1 MKRQLKSAF
10 PMIPAG
16 EQVVRIKEVQDKDYE
31 KFQKLTVVVEDV
43 NGATANINFNFVKDD
58 GSTNDVAEGIYTRMC
73 RAALNDQTLDEC
85 DWEDLPGCYVLV
97 EIEHNEGAKG
107 GTFANVKK
115 WIGPA
120 TKFDKPAKA
129 PSASAAK
136 NTPAASAEPP
146 KKKTAAEILAE
157 ARAKA
162 AKK

>member
-1 MKRQLKSAF
+1 MKRPLKESF
-10 PMIPAG
+10 PLIPAG
-16 EQVVRIKEVQDKDYE
+16 EQVVRIKEVKDDDYA
-31 KFQKLTVVVEDV
+31 KFEKLTVMIEDAH
-43 NGATANINFNFVKDD
+43 GATANVNFNFLKDD
-58 GSTNDVAEGIYTRMC
+58 GSPNDVAEGVYTRMC

-85 DWEDLPGCYVLV
+85 DWDDLPGCYVQV
-97 EIEHNEGAKG
+97 EIEHNEGSRG

-120 TKFDKPAKA
+120 TKFDKATTSKAATPAKKQ
-129 PSASAAK
+129 SAV
-136 NTPAASAEPP
+136 AEPP